1 MIAPP
6 AKLIWAYYSAVQS
19 NGHFVDWS
27 KATVIFW
34 ISVAKSNTGNI
45 NVTGIGVTQG
55 KLKRDREITHRRAP
69 PAGL

>member
-6 AKLIWAYYSAVQS
+6 AKPYMGLTQR
-19 NGHFVDWS
+19 S

-55 KLKRDREITHRRAP
+55 KLKRNREITHQRAP

>member
-1 MIAPP
+1 
-6 AKLIWAYYSAVQS
+6 
-19 NGHFVDWS
+19 VDWS

-55 KLKRDREITHRRAP
+55 KLKRDREITHQRAP